1 MKSTYKKGIIA
12 KLSTLPHVRNLA
24 CIEMIARSVKHV
36 FNAKLRSAIIHFKSV
51 GATVIDEEMKSYAVS
66 TFSLILSKGEKN
78 FRYFEEKIKI
88 MVFEKFDYSMD
99 YNCFFN
105 LHKPALFKAL
115 QYHVSN
121 RQKFIRSVV

>member
-1 MKSTYKKGIIA
+1 
-12 KLSTLPHVRNLA
+12 
-24 CIEMIARSVKHV
+24 MISRTVKHI

-51 GATVIDEEMKSYAVS
+51 GATLIDEEMKNYAVS

-78 FRYFEEKIKI
+78 LRYFDEKIKDVI
-88 MVFEKFDYSMD
+88 FEKFSYSMD

-115 QYHVSN
+115 QYHVILDLSL
-121 RQKFIRSVV
+121 RLV